1 MARWFALA
9 LALALGLLGFSSGP
23 AQADAGSDQVVVA
36 TVYSSSGTSTASATL
51 AGLQDC
57 AAYTGPGTMQELGLQ
72 GFVPVTFPS
81 NAWALS
87 TVLSCL
93 APKPV
98 TLNGQGGVTVLDAN
112 GSPETDPGS
121 QLTTADL
128 APPGQTDFNDP
139 QEGPVVSDLG
149 TAIRYDRPW
158 RGPSDGQSDYD
169 FLDQVTDTDND
180 SPRPLSIEVFEGPLL
195 TVTVHA
201 SQTSLPAGGTVS
213 FTGTVTGQN
222 DSGLSYSWNFDGAAP
237 GSSAAAP
244 QVTFA
249 DAGQYNVTLQVT
261 DAAGGGGVAPVP
273 ITVGAP
279 PAPAT
284 GGHNQ
289 AGAGTNRKSHTQTG
303 PKKSSGHHAGGPAGK
318 PKSSQSTTAGTGRGA
333 KTGTGNTTP
342 GTSSTHASTTP
353 SSTPAGASTH
363 PATTS
368 ASPLTTSASPAT
380 TSASPARP
388 TASTKRA
395 KHATAPPTRPSA
407 PVPFAGP
414 RVTGVLISD
423 VTPVAAAA
431 SPLVHKVSA
440 PLATAPPARQAIRTS
455 PLPVLGAALAVVL
468 LLGLGAGREL
478 RTRRDWRALRFGS

>member
-9 LALALGLLGFSSGP
+9 LALALGLPGFSSGP

-51 AGLQDC
+51 AGLQNC
-57 AAYTGPGTMQELGLQ
+57 PAYTGPSTMQELGLQ

-98 TLNGQGGVTVLDAN
+98 TLGGQGGVTVLDIN
-112 GSPETDPGS
+112 GSPETGPGS
-121 QLTTADL
+121 ELTAADL
-128 APPGQTDFNDP
+128 APPGQTDFNNS
-139 QEGPVVSDLG
+139 QEGAVVSDLG

-158 RGPSDGQSDYD
+158 RGPAQGQADYD
-169 FLDQVTDTDND
+169 FLDQVTDSDND
-180 SPRPLSIEVFEGPLL
+180 SPQPVGIEVFEGPLL

-201 SQTSLPAGGTVS
+201 SQTSVPAGGTVS
-213 FTGTVTGQN
+213 FSAAVTGQN
-222 DSGLSYSWNFDGAAP
+222 DSGLSYSWGFDGAAP

-244 QVTFA
+244 QLTFA
-249 DAGQYNVTLQVT
+249 NAGEYNVTVQVT
-261 DAAGGGGVAPVP
+261 DAAGGGGVASVS
-273 ITVGAP
+273 ITVGTP
-279 PAPAT
+279 PAPAA

-289 AGAGTNRKSHTQTG
+289 TGAGTNRKSQTPTG
-303 PKKSSGHHAGGPAGK
+303 PKKSGGHHAGGPAGK
-318 PKSSQSTTAGTGRGA
+318 PKSTQSTTAGKGNGA
-333 KTGTGNTTP
+333 NAGTGKASP

-353 SSTPAGASTH
+353 SSTPTGASSH

-368 ASPLTTSASPAT
+368 ASPHRAT
-380 TSASPARP
+380 TSPE
-388 TASTKRA
+388 RA
-395 KHATAPPTRPSA
+395 KRA
-407 PVPFAGP
+407 PVPPAQPTTPVPLAGP
-414 RVTGVLISD
+414 RVTGLLVSD
-423 VTPVAAAA
+423 VTPVAADA
-431 SPLVHKVSA
+431 SPLVHTVAA

-455 PLPVLGAALAVVL
+455 PLPVLGAGLALVL

-478 RTRRDWRALRFGS
+478 RTRRNWRALRFGS